1 MRRRALFLAAVM
13 FLTGAAPAF
22 GRDAARPRREDVAAA
37 RASEREAARR
47 LAALWPGQA
56 AVLAGPPDGGAAGA
70 DWTEADRRAVW
81 MRNLLEAAGPDR
93 PAAARDRSEAA
104 ETGRKPPVPAG
115 APGPAGAVRPGR
127 APQAPDQTPGAPG
140 PAENGEEGT
149 GPAVFTPPDGG
160 LSWPIRGKVAA
171 AFAPQ
176 ARPPRQGVVLAAPP
190 GSPVA
195 AAAGGRVVFTGALR
209 GLGRMLIVSH
219 GDRRHTVYACLG
231 QVDVAV
237 DDEVPQGAILGRSG
251 FCATA
256 RTAGVYFEL
265 RFREKALNPA
275 EWLAAR
281 Q

>member
-1 MRRRALFLAAVM
+1 MRRGVLLLAVVV
-13 FLTGAAPAF
+13 FLTGAGPAF
-22 GRDAARPRREDVAAA
+22 GRDAARPRRE
-37 RASEREAARR
+37 EAARR
-47 LAALWPGQA
+47 LAGLLAALWPGQA
-56 AVLAGPPDGGAAGA
+56 AVLAGPSGAGA

-81 MRNLLEAAGPDR
+81 MRSLLGAAGPDHAAGKAGPLR
-93 PAAARDRSEAA
+93 PEAA
-104 ETGRKPPVPAG
+104 ETGRRPPVAAG
-115 APGPAGAVRPGR
+115 PPGPARTA
-127 APQAPDQTPGAPG
+127 DT
-140 PAENGEEGT
+140 AEDP
-149 GPAVFTPPDGG
+149 GPAVFAPPDGG

-171 AFAPQ
+171 SFAPQ

-195 AAAGGRVVFTGALR
+195 AAARGRVVFAGALR

-251 FCATA
+251 FCAAA

>member
-1 MRRRALFLAAVM
+1 MRRGALLLAAVM

-22 GRDAARPRREDVAAA
+22 GRDAARPRRE
-37 RASEREAARR
+37 ETARR
-47 LAALWPGQA
+47 QAGLLAALWSGQA
-56 AVLAGPPDGGAAGA
+56 AALAGPPGRDAAGA
-70 DWTEADRRAVW
+70 DWTEADRRTVW
-81 MRNLLEAAGPDR
+81 MRSLLEAAGPDR
-93 PAAARDRSEAA
+93 PAAAPARSEAA

-115 APGPAGAVRPGR
+115 PPGPAKDGEE
-127 APQAPDQTPGAPG
+127 DPG
-140 PAENGEEGT
+140 PD
-149 GPAVFTPPDGG
+149 VFAPPDGG
-160 LSWPIRGKVAA
+160 LSWPLRGKVAA

-176 ARPPRQGVVLAAPP
+176 ARPPRQGVVLAATP

-237 DDEVPQGAILGRSG
+237 DDEVPRGAVLGRSG